1 MNDSKRIEVRRLAAS
16 AMMAYTGG
24 LTAALWLSNDGPF
37 VRSYIDPISLVVCAS
52 IAVVRAVG

>member
-1 MNDSKRIEVRRLAAS
+1 
-16 AMMAYTGG
+16 MMAYTGA
-24 LTAALWLSNDGPF
+24 LTAAHWLPNDGPF